1 MSYTNV
7 YIHYVWATRNRK
19 PLLQMHYRH
28 QLFDHMYNNALRKDI
43 YLDRVNGFTDHM
55 HCLIWLKPAQ
65 TMDGIA
71 QLLKGE
77 SAYLFNNHA
86 GFGEHKLQWQEGYF
100 AASVSLSILEKVRA
114 YIDNQELNHQRR
126 TFAEEYEE
134 WKKLYLITKDL
145 DNSSAHYQLKTR
157 R

>member
-7 YIHYVWATRNRK
+7 YIHYVWATYKRK
-19 PLLQMHYRH
+19 PLLQEPYRH
-28 QLFDHMYNNALRKDI
+28 QLFDHMYQNALRKDI
-43 YLDRVNGFTDHM
+43 YLDRMNGFTDHI

-77 SAYLFNNHA
+77 SAYWFNNHA
-86 GFGEHKLQWQEGYF
+86 GFREQKLQWQEGYF
-100 AASVSLSILEKVRA
+100 AASVSLSMLEKVRA